1 FLSIRY
7 CFNCGHKINK
17 ADIYCT
23 YCGANQKTRIVPN
36 SEAERKRIL
45 LTRRDFKKVNKYRNN
60 KKWFNNV
67 DFLALRQKWIKFN
80 QNYSFKHLFNYLPKS
95 QLSKRKQ
102 HLIIG
107 LLVGGCSVLFLSF
120 WGMNYYSRDNQL
132 SQITNYLENP
142 AKKGFAEYIVSDK
155 AETIN
160 ENDLKPF
167 RNFLV
172 KNPTETNSLIKA
184 ISHNKSYK
192 NSIRLI
198 KDGAYWLVFPRYKLN
213 LPTYSLTV
221 TTNHANSKLNI
232 NNSYKSMTKKDS
244 KFAVS
249 VNKLI
254 VGQYNLTT
262 QVKLS
267 GRNLSTS
274 KSINLFTNQ
283 TVKMDIKTL
292 TFVVQSLPN
301 ASIYI
306 NNKKVA
312 TLNNH
317 GKATISN
324 YPITNKTKIFVSYEN
339 DDSTI
344 DSEVSSSL
352 AVFAKK
358 GQVTGNLQK
367 KNGKYIYTPTWKG
380 LVTSKEAKKLLAKA
394 FSKKSSSV
402 DFVNSTNNTDYKT
415 LRKMFAGFNK
425 DGKIK
430 SYSTAIKITKVL
442 PLGNNETQ
450 VSYEVTYKF
459 KHKSDTRTQI
469 MKYTNAI
476 LYKKGSKVSIQS
488 VGGGHIISDKTK
500 KN

>member
-1 FLSIRY
+1 
-7 CFNCGHKINK
+7 
-17 ADIYCT
+17 
-23 YCGANQKTRIVPN
+23 
-36 SEAERKRIL
+36 
-45 LTRRDFKKVNKYRNN
+45 
-60 KKWFNNV
+60 
-67 DFLALRQKWIKFN
+67 
-80 QNYSFKHLFNYLPKS
+80 
-95 QLSKRKQ
+95 
-102 HLIIG
+102 
-107 LLVGGCSVLFLSF
+107 
-120 WGMNYYSRDNQL
+120 
-132 SQITNYLENP
+132 
-142 AKKGFAEYIVSDK
+142 
-155 AETIN
+155 
-160 ENDLKPF
+160 
-167 RNFLV
+167 
-172 KNPTETNSLIKA
+172 
-184 ISHNKSYK
+184 
-192 NSIRLI
+192 
-198 KDGAYWLVFPRYKLN
+198 
-213 LPTYSLTV
+213 
-221 TTNHANSKLNI
+221 
-232 NNSYKSMTKKDS
+232 
-244 KFAVS
+244 
-249 VNKLI
+249 
-254 VGQYNLTT
+254 
-262 QVKLS
+262 
-267 GRNLSTS
+267 
-274 KSINLFTNQ
+274 
-283 TVKMDIKTL
+283 MDIKTL